1 MGFSYLVRYL
11 LCYTAISAP
20 ENESRAVKRILI
32 VDDEPLIRSG
42 LSKALRGIA
51 VVDTADS
58 GEQAN
63 ARLNASCYDVCF
75 LDVVLP
81 DVSGLDVMQQ
91 IKKTSPN
98 TKIVIMT
105 AYADETTRE
114 RIGREAHRFLEKPL
128 DLSQIREIA
137 R

>member
-1 MGFSYLVRYL
+1 MNSPTWYI
-11 LCYTAISAP
+11 LCITNAAISKS
-20 ENESRAVKRILI
+20 EDESANVKRILI

-42 LSKALRGIA
+42 LSKALRSIA
-51 VVDTADS
+51 VVETADC
-58 GEQAN
+58 GEQAT
-63 ARLNASCYDVCF
+63 ARVNASFYDVCF

-91 IKKTSPN
+91 IKQTSPK
-98 TKIVIMT
+98 TKIVIMS
-105 AYADETTRE
+105 AYADEATRE
-114 RIGREAHRFLEKPL
+114 KIAREACRFLEKPL